1 MEDLMNGS
9 HHGPITHFPTH
20 FEVNQQPS
28 GPYHSSSSTG
38 RSIVQQRRTLS
49 NTFHLNV
56 WNISTD
62 TMMISSSTIS
72 TIPVSMLLGV
82 ACTISV
88 IVGVDGF
95 SVVPHPS
102 FGLKADQRAQT
113 TTHSQTTSTLTVAF
127 LFSAARDI
135 PHYDLDKLDLYL
147 DLGTDGGRYND
158 EDDDFIFND
167 DNEFIQEIRSKT
179 FPIDNDTDLGRPMYR
194 TDGNANDQA
203 TATGE
208 NDDCQEPYFDL
219 ATGKALCWGVNSC
232 KNVVPVNETKE
243 TKAAATKKQQLTII
257 NLMRKGGNANEHIV
271 YQAMN
276 SHEGPHHHY
285 STPRLM
291 TQEEADDCV
300 DPYVDMATGDE
311 LCWP

>member
-1 MEDLMNGS
+1 
-9 HHGPITHFPTH
+9 
-20 FEVNQQPS
+20 
-28 GPYHSSSSTG
+28 
-38 RSIVQQRRTLS
+38 
-49 NTFHLNV
+49 
-56 WNISTD
+56 
-62 TMMISSSTIS
+62 MMISSSTIS

-82 ACTISV
+82 ACAISV

-95 SVVPHPS
+95 SVVPHS
-102 FGLKADQRAQT
+102 SSGLKVDRRAQT
-113 TTHSQTTSTLTVAF
+113 MRSSQTTSTLTAVF
-127 LFSAARDI
+127 LFSAAHDI

-179 FPIDNDTDLGRPMYR
+179 FPIDNDTDVGRQTYR
-194 TDGNANDQA
+194 TDGDANHQ
-203 TATGE
+203 TPVTGA

-219 ATGKALCWGVNSC
+219 ATGKALCWGVNPC
-232 KNVVPVNETKE
+232 KNVVPVNEAKD
-243 TKAAATKKQQLTII
+243 AATKKQQLKII
-257 NLMRKGGNANEHIV
+257 NLMRKGGNTNEHIV

-285 STPRLM
+285 STPKLL
-291 TQEEADDCV
+291 TQEEADDCG